1 MSKILIHQPEYLPW
15 INLFIK
21 MNYAEKFIFLD
32 NVQYSRR
39 SFQNR
44 NLLPSTKNNKKNYI
58 TVPIQKAPFNESI
71 NRIKI
76 DYSEKWIDNHLE
88 KMRENYRKSEFFDE
102 VFKLIINQLNINV
115 KYLCDLNENLLK
127 LISKESKINCEFV
140 KASQLKVKG
149 NKSDLILNICKKLE
163 AKTYITGTGSINY
176 LDQKIFEKN
185 NIRIKILKP
194 VVQNF
199 QFESQNI
206 NPNYSIID
214 FLFKCGFK
222 NLKKYL
228 SQNA

>member
-1 MSKILIHQPEYLPW
+1 MTLKLKI
-15 INLFIK
+15 
-21 MNYAEKFIFLD
+21 LD

-199 QFESQNI
+199 QFES
-206 NPNYSIID
+206 
-214 FLFKCGFK
+214 
-222 NLKKYL
+222 KY
-228 SQNA
+228 

>member
-1 MSKILIHQPEYLPW
+1 
-15 INLFIK
+15 
-21 MNYAEKFIFLD
+21 
-32 NVQYSRR
+32 
-39 SFQNR
+39 
-44 NLLPSTKNNKKNYI
+44 
-58 TVPIQKAPFNESI
+58 
-71 NRIKI
+71 
-76 DYSEKWIDNHLE
+76 
-88 KMRENYRKSEFFDE
+88 MRENYRKSEFFDE

-222 NLKKYL
+222 NF
-228 SQNA
+228 

>member
-1 MSKILIHQPEYLPW
+1 M
-15 INLFIK
+15 
-21 MNYAEKFIFLD
+21 D

>member
-15 INLFIK
+15 INLFTK

-44 NLLPSTKNNKKNYI
+44 NLLPNTKNDNKNYI
-58 TVPIQKAPFNESI
+58 TVPIKKAAFNSSI
-71 NRIKI
+71 NKIKI
-76 DYSEKWIDNHLE
+76 DYSEKWIETHLE
-88 KMRENYRKSEFFDE
+88 KLRENYRKSEFFDE
-102 VFKLIINQLNINV
+102 VFEIITNKLNTNE

-127 LISKESKINCEFV
+127 MISKKSQINCEFI
-140 KASQLKVKG
+140 KASQLEVKG

-176 LDQKIFEKN
+176 LDQKLFEKN
-185 NIRIKILKP
+185 NIQIKILKP
-194 VVQNF
+194 LVRNF
-199 QFESQNI
+199 KFKNQNI
-206 NPNYSIID
+206 NPNYSIVD
-214 FLFKCGFK
+214 FLFRCGFQ
-222 NLKKYL
+222 NLKECL